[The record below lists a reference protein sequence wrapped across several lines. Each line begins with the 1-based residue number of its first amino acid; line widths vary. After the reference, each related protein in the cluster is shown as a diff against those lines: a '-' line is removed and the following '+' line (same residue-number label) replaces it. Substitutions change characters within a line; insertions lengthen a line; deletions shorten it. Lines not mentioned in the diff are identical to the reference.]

1 MIRDED
7 LPVVVVPME
16 PRDIPTIMEIERASF
31 TTPWS
36 PSAYRH
42 ELEHNDLAHYFV
54 MLPRGAVE
62 GSGDQRVPSL
72 RDRISNWLLGV
83 NTSGRPVMGYAGY
96 WLMAAEAHISTI
108 AIDPTWRSKGLGEYL
123 LLRTIE
129 AAITD
134 GADLVTL
141 EVRVSNDRA
150 QNLYEKYGFDVV
162 GRRKRYY
169 HDNNEDALIMTVEGV
184 QTSTYRDFLSSR
196 REALLRR
203 LAETGV
209 RAASNSE

>member
-7 LPVVVVPME
+7 LPVAVVPME
-16 PRDIPTIMEIERASF
+16 TRDIPAIMEIERASF

-36 PSAYRH
+36 ASAYRH
-42 ELEHNDLAHYFV
+42 ELERNELAHYFV
-54 MLPRGAVE
+54 LLPREALEGAIE
-62 GSGDQRVPSL
+62 HRAPSL
-72 RDRISNWLLGV
+72 RDRISRWLLGI
-83 NTSGRPVMGYAGY
+83 NPSGRPVMGYAGY
-96 WLMAAEAHISTI
+96 WLMAGEAHISTI
-108 AIDPTWRSKGLGEYL
+108 ALDPTWRSKGLGEYL

-129 AAITD
+129 AAIAD

-141 EVRVSNDRA
+141 EVRVSNTRA

-184 QTSTYRDFLSSR
+184 QSATYCDFLAMR
-196 REALLRR
+196 REAR
-203 LAETGV
+203 LHRLTETDVHAAE
-209 RAASNSE
+209 